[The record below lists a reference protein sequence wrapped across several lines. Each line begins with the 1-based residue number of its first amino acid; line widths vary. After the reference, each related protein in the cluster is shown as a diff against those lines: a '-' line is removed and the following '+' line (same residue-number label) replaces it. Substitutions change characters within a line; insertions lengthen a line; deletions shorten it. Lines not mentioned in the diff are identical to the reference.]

1 MKFEGLAILNSN
13 EENPRPLSFI
23 INSQESR
30 LISCVVLDSF
40 NNVFEYGALISTIK
54 IFMNAKIIHTWL
66 GRFWRVCLWLVWT
79 GQRLWRVAPVLKWH
93 LFFALGIQWSD
104 SVLWKIKNVSYGK
117 GSHPHVSCKRSQM
130 GPIVLDAK
138 ITRFKSR
145 SHAQGRPV
153 LEHRAGLHF
162 KQMTGHLK

>member
-54 IFMNAKIIHTWL
+54 NFHE
-66 GRFWRVCLWLVWT
+66 R
-79 GQRLWRVAPVLKWH
+79 
-93 LFFALGIQWSD
+93 
-104 SVLWKIKNVSYGK
+104 
-117 GSHPHVSCKRSQM
+117 
-130 GPIVLDAK
+130 
-138 ITRFKSR
+138 
-145 SHAQGRPV
+145 
-153 LEHRAGLHF
+153 
-162 KQMTGHLK
+162 